1 MTTRRANLIAGDW
14 IEGSDW
20 SENRNPSDTSDVIAA
35 FAQGTAEHVDQ
46 AVQAARSALPVWSR
60 AHQDRGDLLDRVGD
74 RLMARKD
81 ELGELL
87 SREEGKTLAEGK
99 GEVERAARI
108 FKFFAGEAL
117 RGGGDIISGARPS
130 VSVEARREAVG
141 VVGLITP
148 WNFPIA
154 IPAWKAA
161 PALAYGNTVVMKPA
175 DLVPASAWALADIL
189 RDCGAPAGVFN
200 LVMGKGSVVGEALIN
215 HPGVDAISFTG
226 STGVGGRI
234 AAACATSL
242 KRFQLEMGG
251 KNPLVVLADADLDA
265 AVEAAVNGAF
275 FATGQRCTASSR
287 VIVDKSLYAAFI
299 EKAEAR
305 RAALVVGHALD
316 AKTNIG
322 PAVSSAQLN
331 QDLDYVEIGKKEGA
345 RLVGGGER
353 LSLGTDGYYI
363 APALFA
369 DVDNSMR
376 IAREEIFGPVAS
388 VIPADNADHALE
400 IANDTEFGLSAGVF
414 TQSLKQAERF
424 KRELQAGMVM
434 VNLPTAGVDLNAP
447 FGGTKGSSFGPREQ
461 GPYAREF
468 YTKFKTIYTQA

>member
-1 MTTRRANLIAGDW
+1 MTTRRANLIGGDW

-20 SENRNPSDTSDVIAA
+20 SENRNPSDTSDVVGE
-35 FAQGTAEHVDQ
+35 FAQGTADHVDQ
-46 AVQAARSALPVWSR
+46 AVQAARAALPVWSR

-99 GEVERAARI
+99 GEVERAARV

-117 RGGGDIISGARPS
+117 RGGGEIIPGARPT
-130 VSVEARREAVG
+130 VSVEARREPVG

-175 DLVPASAWALADIL
+175 DLVPASAWALADII

-200 LVMGKGSVVGEALIN
+200 LVMGKGSVVGEALLN
-215 HPGVDAISFTG
+215 HPGVDAVSFTG
-226 STGVGGRI
+226 STGVG
-234 AAACATSL
+234 AKVAEACARGL

-287 VIVDKSLYAAFI
+287 IIVDKALYAAFL

-305 RAALVVGHALD
+305 RAALVVGHALNP
-316 AKTNIG
+316 KTNIG

-331 QDLDYVEIGKKEGA
+331 QDLEYVEIGKAEGA
-345 RLVGGGER
+345 RLIGGGER
-353 LSLGTDGYYI
+353 LKLGTDGYFI

-414 TQSLKQAERF
+414 TTSLKQAERF

-468 YTKFKTIYTQA
+468 YTKIKTTYTQA

>member
-14 IEGSDW
+14 VEGSDW
-20 SENRNPSDTSDVIAA
+20 SENRNPSDTADVIAA
-35 FAQGTAEHVDQ
+35 FAQGTAENVDQ

-117 RGGGDIISGARPS
+117 RGGGDIIPGARPS
-130 VSVEARREAVG
+130 VSVEARREPVG

-161 PALAYGNTVVMKPA
+161 PALAYGNTLVMKPA

-234 AAACATSL
+234 AAACATSF

-251 KNPLVVLADADLDA
+251 KNPLVVLADADLDS

-287 VIVDKSLYAAFI
+287 IIVDKAIYAAFL

-331 QDLDYVEIGKKEGA
+331 QDLDYVEIGKAEGA

-353 LSLGTDGYYI
+353 LTLGTDGYYI

-388 VIPADNADHALE
+388 VIPANDADHALE

-468 YTKFKTIYTQA
+468 YTKFKTTYTQA

>member
-1 MTTRRANLIAGDW
+1 MTTRKANLIGGDW

-20 SENRNPSDTSDVIAA
+20 SENRSPSDVSDVIGE
-35 FAQGTAEHVDQ
+35 FAQGTADNVDH
-46 AVQAARSALPVWSR
+46 AVQAARAALPSWSR
-60 AHQDRGDLLDRVGD
+60 AHQDRGDLLDRVGE

-99 GEVERAARI
+99 GEVERAARV

-117 RGGGDIISGARPS
+117 RGGGDIIPGARPT
-130 VSVEARREAVG
+130 VSVEARREPVG

-175 DLVPASAWALADIL
+175 DLVPASAWALADII

-215 HPGVDAISFTG
+215 HSGVDAVSFTG

-234 AAACATSL
+234 AAACATSF

-265 AVEAAVNGAF
+265 AADAATNGAF

-287 VIVDKSLYAAFI
+287 IIVERSVYAAFL
-299 EKAEAR
+299 EKMEAR
-305 RAALVVGHALD
+305 RQALVVGHALD

-322 PAVSSAQLN
+322 PAVSAAQLN
-331 QDLDYVEIGKKEGA
+331 QDLDYVGIGKAEGA
-345 RLVGGGER
+345 RLIGGGER
-353 LSLGTDGYYI
+353 LKLDADGFYI

-388 VIPADNADHALE
+388 VIPADDADDALR

-414 TQSLKQAERF
+414 TTSLKNAERF

-468 YTKFKTIYTQA
+468 YTKFKTTYTQA

>member
-1 MTTRRANLIAGDW
+1 MTERRANFIGGEW

-20 SENRNPSDTSDVIAA
+20 SENRSPSDVSDLIGQ
-35 FAQGTAEHVDQ
+35 FAQGTARNVDD
-46 AVQAARSALPVWSR
+46 AVQAARAALPVWSR

-99 GEVERAARI
+99 GEVERAARV

-117 RGGGDIISGARPS
+117 RGGGDLINGARPT
-130 VSVEARREAVG
+130 VAVEARREPVG

-175 DLVPASAWALADIL
+175 DLVPASAWALADIM

-200 LVMGKGSVVGEALIN
+200 LVMGKGSVVGEALLN
-215 HPGVDAISFTG
+215 HPGVDAVSFTG
-226 STGVGGRI
+226 STGVGGRV
-234 AAACATSL
+234 AEACARGL

-287 VIVDKSLYAAFI
+287 IIVDKAIYAAFL

-331 QDLDYVEIGKKEGA
+331 QDLDYVEIGKGEGA
-345 RLVGGGER
+345 RLIGGGER
-353 LSLGTDGYYI
+353 LSLGTEGFYI

-369 DVDNSMR
+369 DVNNSMR

-388 VIPADNADHALE
+388 VIPADNADHALD

-468 YTKFKTIYTQA
+468 YTKIKTTYTQA